1 MLWTNEQL
9 KVITALPSK
18 RLLVD
23 AGPGT
28 GKTAIACA
36 RVAWLIDEAGLS
48 PAEIWMVSFTRT
60 AVHELRNRIGN
71 YLKDPAQAAGIKIA
85 TIDSHAWAI
94 QSGFNKDA
102 ALTGSYD
109 QNIRNVTSLIQKN
122 EGVFQ
127 YVGNL
132 RHLFIDEAQDIIG
145 PRVELLLEL
154 INALHVEAGVTV
166 LSDEAQAIYG
176 FSEDDARGDIDG
188 SLPDSIREFMGDRFE
203 ELELTEI
210 HRTDDVTLCSVFSS
224 GRKLLR
230 VKRAT
235 GNKIF
240 DEVRELIVSSNH
252 GDIGSHRNDLQNL
265 PDGLEDTFLLFR
277 KRGDALEASSYLN
290 ERPHR
295 LRISGLPAVIHDWV
309 GLMFWDWTSAEI
321 SETEFGDRW
330 QARLKGRTELSMTS
344 CWSILVRLVGLSSSR
359 VSISNL
365 ARRLGSESPPIDLIT
380 PDFGVE
386 GPLIGTIH
394 GAKGREAAQVR
405 LYLPPANTDGR
416 KPEELLEEARV
427 LFVGASRAKNK
438 LLIGRSASKVHA
450 RRLPK
455 SGRAFTLYFYNGA
468 RASVEI
474 GRTGDIDAEGLV
486 GRALYPT
493 PSAAI
498 RSQAQIIS
506 LTREIFPASANI
518 GTPELDWR
526 YAVFSEQY
534 PDSPLLHLST
544 HVNYDLLHIARAV
557 DDVVHLGRRKPP
569 EQINHLRTFGTRTL
583 VLKPDDHSRTLL
595 HAPWCDSGF
604 MLAPLLIGY
613 GMAYFRR

>member
-1 MLWTNEQL
+1 M
-9 KVITALPSK
+9 KVIGASPSK

-36 RVAWLIDEAGLS
+36 RVAWLVDEAGLS

-60 AVHELRNRIGN
+60 AVHELRNRIGT

-94 QSGFNKDA
+94 QSGFNRDA
-102 ALTGSYD
+102 ALAGSYD
-109 QNIRNVTSLIQKN
+109 GNIRNVTSLIQKN

-132 RHLFIDEAQDIIG
+132 RHLFIDEAQDVIG

-166 LSDEAQAIYG
+166 LCDEAQAIYG
-176 FSEDDARGDIDG
+176 FSEDDANGDFDG
-188 SLPDSIREFMGDRFE
+188 PLPDSIREFMGDRFE

-210 HRTDDVTLCSVFSS
+210 HRTNDVTLRSVFSS

-230 VKRAT
+230 KNSSVGK
-235 GNKIF
+235 KVF

-295 LRISGLPAVIHDWV
+295 LRMSGLPAVIHDWI
-309 GLMFWDWTSAEI
+309 GLMFWDWTCAEI
-321 SETEFGDRW
+321 SKSEFDERW
-330 QARLKGRTELSMTS
+330 QARLKGRNELSMAC
-344 CWSILVRLVGLSSSR
+344 CWSILVRLVGLSTSR

-365 ARRLGSESPPIDLIT
+365 ARRLGGGSPPIDLTT
-380 PDFGVE
+380 PDFGE
-386 GPLIGTIH
+386 QGPLIGTIH
-394 GAKGREAAQVR
+394 GAKGREAGQVR
-405 LYLPPANTDGR
+405 LYLPPANNDGR
-416 KPEELLEEARV
+416 KPEELLDEARV
-427 LFVGASRAKNK
+427 LFVGASRAKSE
-438 LLIGRSASKVHA
+438 LLVGRSAFKVHA
-450 RRLPK
+450 RRLAK
-455 SGRAFTLYFYNGA
+455 SGRAFTPYFYNGA
-468 RASVEI
+468 RAAVEI
-474 GRTGDIDAEGLV
+474 GRNGDIDAEGLV
-486 GRALYPT
+486 GRALFPT
-493 PSAAI
+493 TATAKK
-498 RSQAQIIS
+498 SQAQVIS
-506 LTREIFPASANI
+506 LARDIFPAYANI
-518 GTPELDWR
+518 GTSESDWR
-526 YAVFSEQY
+526 YAVSSSQY
-534 PDSPLLHLST
+534 PDHPILHLSIK
-544 HVNYDLLHIARAV
+544 VNYDMFDIARAV
-557 DDVVHLGRRKPP
+557 DEVVHLDKKKPP
-569 EQINHLRTFGTRTL
+569 GQINHLRTFGTRTL
-583 VLKPDDHSRTLL
+583 VLKPDDPTRTLL

-604 MLAPLLIGY
+604 MLAPLLVGY